1 MELFE
6 LIQTLN
12 TAHGPSGDEGAVREV
27 IAALAR
33 PHADEVTAD
42 TLGNLIVRKRGSG
55 PKVMLCAHMD
65 STGLI
70 VTHIG
75 KEGFLRV
82 GTLGGIAAREL
93 LYTPVRFKNG
103 VRGVIVPEEKAEFGK
118 LKLDAC
124 YVDIGAKDEEQAR
137 RMVQVGD
144 TAVYDTAI
152 FLSGDKVVSP
162 YLDNRI
168 SCAVLLRVL
177 EELDACPNDL
187 YLVFSAQEEVGLR
200 GARTAAWSIDPDY
213 ALAVDVTDVDD
224 TPGSEKLGTVR
235 LGQGAAVKVMD
246 RSVICTPAVCAALEQ
261 AGADCG
267 VATQRE
273 ILQFGGTDT
282 AALQKTR
289 AGVQVGAVS
298 IPTRYIH
305 SPSEMCAVS
314 DVEGAAKLLAGFAV
328 GQN

>member
-70 VTHIG
+70 VTHIE

-137 RMVQVGD
+137 RMVQV
-144 TAVYDTAI
+144 
-152 FLSGDKVVSP
+152 GDKVVSP

-246 RSVICTPAVCAALEQ
+246 RSVICHPQLVETLERL
-261 AGADCG
+261 AGERE
-267 VATQRE
+267 VPVQRD
-273 ILQFGGTDT
+273 IMRGGGTDAGAIHT
-282 AALQKTR
+282 TR
-289 AGVQVGAVS
+289 MGVLTGGVS
-298 IPTRYIH
+298 VPCRYIH
-305 SPSEMCAVS
+305 TPTEMA
-314 DVEGAAKLLAGFAV
+314 DLGDAAACVKLLAAFA
-328 GQN
+328 QEELTRL

>member
-12 TAHGPSGDEGAVREV
+12 TAHGPSGDEGAVREAV
-27 IAALAR
+27 AGLAR
-33 PHADEVTAD
+33 PYADEVAAD

-55 PKVMLCAHMD
+55 PRVMLCAHMD
-65 STGLI
+65 SIGLI

-152 FLSGDKVVSP
+152 FLSGDKVISP

-200 GARTAAWSIDPDY
+200 GARTAAWSIRSSVTVSSAAWAPSSALCRRCSCCSSCCPSWRTAVTWPASPSSWTACSA
-213 ALAVDVTDVDD
+213 ALACPVS
-224 TPGSEKLGTVR
+224 PLSPCSCPR
-235 LGQGAAVKVMD
+235 AAA
-246 RSVICTPAVCAALEQ
+246 SPASWLPRPSR
-261 AGADCG
+261 
-267 VATQRE
+267 TRR
-273 ILQFGGTDT
+273 T
-282 AALQKTR
+282 AA
-289 AGVQVGAVS
+289 
-298 IPTRYIH
+298 
-305 SPSEMCAVS
+305 
-314 DVEGAAKLLAGFAV
+314 
-328 GQN
+328 

>member
-70 VTHIG
+70 VTHIE

-246 RSVICTPAVCAALEQ
+246 RSVICHPQLDGDLPLCGQPLQ
-261 AGADCG
+261 GLHQLGHHAGRRHRCG
-267 VATQRE
+267 GHPYHPHGSAYRRRFRPLPVYPHPH
-273 ILQFGGTDT
+273 GDG
-282 AALQKTR
+282 
-289 AGVQVGAVS
+289 
-298 IPTRYIH
+298 
-305 SPSEMCAVS
+305 
-314 DVEGAAKLLAGFAV
+314 
-328 GQN
+328 